1 METQLATELNFNWT
15 DKQELATEAAD
26 LHKFTLYGGSR
37 GPGKSYWLRWW
48 LLRFVLLASE
58 TGFRGVRVGLFCED
72 YPSLKDRQ
80 ISKIHTEFPRWL
92 GELKESKT
100 DGLGFHLHDERGVIA
115 LRNLD
120 DVSKYQS
127 SEFAAIGVDELTKNS
142 VETFNVL
149 RGSLRWPGM
158 RNTRFVSA
166 SNPGSIGHLWVKSYW
181 LDRQYP
187 PELQTL
193 ANEFAFV
200 RALPDDNPH
209 LDATYWNDLETLPA
223 DLARAWRWGDW
234 DVFAGQVFGSF
245 SRDRHVCKAFEI
257 PKHWQQF
264 GGLDW
269 GYSNPFAFHRLAKDP
284 DTGRVYVTAELYERE
299 LTDRQQAR
307 MVKKYLPLR
316 TIYADPSMWTTKN
329 MEDKTFSS
337 ADEYRAEGVILTK
350 ADNNRLIGK
359 RKIATMLEPSTGSGT
374 EGSGTE
380 QPGLMIFENCPNLIR
395 TLPALPHDQVNVEDV
410 DTDAEDHAYDA
421 LRYGLTAVNPRP
433 ARKAPPPPKPV
444 DRLLLLDRDYRAK
457 QNALSSKD
465 L

>member
-1 METQLATELNFNWT
+1 MS
-15 DKQELATEAAD
+15 DAALSGLPMD
-26 LHKFTLYGGSR
+26 QTRRFVAAGYVALHWALGFHAAARECDSSDGPVMVGCGGAR
-37 GPGKSYWLRWW
+37 GPGKSYAIMAQVGLDDCQREPGLKALYLRK
-48 LLRFVLLASE
+48 VQKSASE
-58 TGFRGVRVGLFCED
+58 SFDDLVRKVFAYTPHSHTQGRVVFENGSRILIGGYYNENDIDKYTGIEYD
-72 YPSLKDRQ
+72 
-80 ISKIHTEFPRWL
+80 
-92 GELKESKT
+92 
-100 DGLGFHLHDERGVIA
+100 VIA
-115 LRNLD
+115 LEEGTQISGEKRI
-120 DVSKYQS
+120 KM
-127 SEFAAIGVDELTKNS
+127 
-142 VETFNVL
+142 
-149 RGSLRWPGM
+149 RGSLRTSKPGWRTRWYESANPGGIGHGDFKQTYVM
-158 RNTRFVSA
+158 PYRESREIETRF
-166 SNPGSIGHLWVKSYW
+166 
-181 LDRQYP
+181 
-187 PELQTL
+187 
-193 ANEFAFV
+193 
-200 RALPDDNPH
+200 LPATYRDNPF
-209 LDATYWNDLETLPA
+209 LSAEYIDYLESLSGALGTS
-223 DLARAWRWGDW
+223 WREGDW
-234 DVFAGQVFGSF
+234 DSFEGQVFSAF

-307 MVKKYLPLR
+307 LVRKYLPLR
-316 TIYADPSMWTTKN
+316 TIYADPSMWTKKN

-337 ADEYRAEGVILTK
+337 ADEYRAEGVILTQ
-350 ADNNRLIGK
+350 ADNSRLIGK
-359 RKIATMLEPSTGSGT
+359 RKIATMLEDLDDG
-374 EGSGTE
+374 

-395 TLPALPHDQVNVEDV
+395 TLPALPHDPVNVEDV